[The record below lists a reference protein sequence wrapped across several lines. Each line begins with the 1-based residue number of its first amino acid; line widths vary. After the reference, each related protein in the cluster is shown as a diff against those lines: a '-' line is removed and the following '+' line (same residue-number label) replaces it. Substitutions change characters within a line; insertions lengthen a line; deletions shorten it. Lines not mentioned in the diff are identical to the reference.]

1 MKTRW
6 KPVDLVCRRDDEE
19 FTVRTK
25 LARDAESTAV
35 CIAEAVSHAFLLASG
50 FRMADAFCVVI
61 GEEFARDLTAQ
72 YEFAKPVRPGRHWGT
87 RLMRRGVQEVEFNAD
102 LVDELTDPPDLFRL
116 YLADVILGNPDRR
129 THGNVLLAGNAEGS
143 GGFDLI
149 PIDQSDAF
157 CHPSAMIDPQ
167 NLRVRFDDMRA
178 EMLEG
183 TERVLLEGGTSL
195 VETCFAR
202 ASTPEVDMT
211 EFLTACHDEWFDRAG
226 VDPSLLEEFLVHR
239 RRKLDVLARK
249 DHWLSVASFNPGGEY
264 AFDFS

>member
-1 MKTRW
+1 
-6 KPVDLVCRRDDEE
+6 
-19 FTVRTK
+19 
-25 LARDAESTAV
+25 
-35 CIAEAVSHAFLLASG
+35 
-50 FRMADAFCVVI
+50 MADAFCVVI

-72 YEFAKPVRPGRHWGT
+72 HGFAKPIRSGRHWGT

-102 LVDELTDPPDLFRL
+102 LVDELADPPDLFRL

-129 THGNVLLAGNAEGS
+129 THGNVLLARNAAGG

-157 CHPSAMIDPQ
+157 FHPSAMINPQ
-167 NLRVRFDDMRA
+167 NLRARFDDLGA

-195 VETCFAR
+195 VETCFSR
-202 ASTPEVDMT
+202 ASPPEVDVT
-211 EFLTACHDEWFDRAG
+211 EFLTACHDEWFERAG

-239 RRKLDVLARK
+239 RRKLDVLAHK
-249 DHWLSVASFNPGGEY
+249 DHWLSVASFKLGGEY
-264 AFDFS
+264 ELKFG